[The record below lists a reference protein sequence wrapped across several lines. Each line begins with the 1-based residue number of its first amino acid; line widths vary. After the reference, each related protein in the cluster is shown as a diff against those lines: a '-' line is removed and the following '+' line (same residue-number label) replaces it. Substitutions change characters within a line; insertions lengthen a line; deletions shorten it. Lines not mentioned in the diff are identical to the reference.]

1 MSQSED
7 ASPARFAADQPKPAL
22 RLRARLLGAA
32 CGALGALGLAA
43 APLTAADAGTITIW
57 HNYGT
62 EVNTTAL
69 LAVVAAFEK
78 ADPDVKVNVVSQPA
92 DNYFALLTAAA
103 ISHTAPDIA
112 VMWTGVWDLKYA
124 HLLANLK
131 PLLPAADLA
140 QMKGLQWASEDYD
153 TSKALYVLP
162 LEDQFYIGFY
172 NKALLKKAGLDAPP
186 QDWSELY
193 AACAKLRAVGVE
205 PMLYGSDSQA
215 LSSEFYPFYDL
226 SYLMAGAYPVN
237 EWGGFANGKIP
248 WTAAPV
254 AAQLQKWADLHTN
267 GCTNKDVL
275 TATDILTKFGNG
287 TAAMII
293 DGNWNLQQLYDKMG
307 DNLGVFPLPF
317 SDTPIKGVVEM
328 PGDGLSILKTSDN
341 KKDAAAFLTYL
352 MSGEA
357 QTILSK
363 TGLIPARE
371 GYAATNPLYAGLFAL
386 SATGGFTKYPMI
398 DNVIQ
403 PNMVDTGQS
412 VLNAAFAQQMTVPQ
426 ALQKMQDTWNNLPA
440 DQKN

>member
-1 MSQSED
+1 MSRHQN
-7 ASPARFAADQPKPAL
+7 APPQRAGGKPKARRPGF
-22 RLRARLLGAA
+22 RARLLGA
-32 CGALGALGLAA
+32 GLGAMALCGLGAAPWAA
-43 APLTAADAGTITIW
+43 AEAGTITIW

-69 LAVVAAFEK
+69 NAVVAAFEK
-78 ADPDVKVNVVSQPA
+78 ADPDIKVNVVSQPA
-92 DNYFALLTAAA
+92 DNYFALLTAAS
-103 ISHTAPDIA
+103 ISHSAPDIA

-124 HLLANLK
+124 HLLADLR
-131 PLLPAADLA
+131 PLLPAAELD
-140 QMKGLQWASEDYD
+140 QMKGLRWASEGYD

-172 NKALLKKAGLDAPP
+172 NKALLKKAGLEAAPR
-186 QDWSELY
+186 DWSELY
-193 AACAKLRAVGVE
+193 AACKQLRAVGVE

-226 SYLMAGAYPVN
+226 SYLMAGAYPLQ
-237 EWGGFANGKIP
+237 EWTGFANGKIP
-248 WTAAPV
+248 WTSAPI

-287 TAAMII
+287 EAAMII
-293 DGNWNLQQLYDKMG
+293 DGNWNLQQLYTKMG

-317 SDTPIKGVVEM
+317 SDTPIKGVIEM
-328 PGDGLSILKTSDN
+328 PGDGLSLLKSSQN
-341 KKDAAAFLTYL
+341 KKDAVAFLSFL
-352 MSGEA
+352 MSGEG
-357 QTILSK
+357 QTILSES
-363 TGLIPARE
+363 GLIPARQ
-371 GYAATNPLYAGLFAL
+371 GYPASNPLYAGLFAL
-386 SATGGFTKYPMI
+386 SSTGGFTQYPMI

-403 PNMVDTGQS
+403 PSLVDTGQR
-412 VLNAAFAQQMTVPQ
+412 VLNAAFAQQMTVTD